1 MVVWAGCLSSLRPH
15 EMQAGEMKADLT
27 SLFSLRALLGF
38 LLAEPNGDQS
48 QEGSLRQSSVEK
60 DGGQGELTN
69 TLKKRLDP
77 Q

>member
-1 MVVWAGCLSSLRPH
+1 
-15 EMQAGEMKADLT
+15 MQAGEMKADLT